1 MQLTGNAWNDWP
13 CNLESTG
20 EMGRFLVASTSID
33 REQVVLL
40 SEAYLT
46 ALIPSYKKRICHYC
60 LEDHQ
65 KRLTVCCKRCNQAWY
80 CSPQCQHAH
89 WAGRAHATSE
99 GPSLQSP
106 ASSIFPSSS
115 SPCHL
120 SPPPTSYSVCAPTR
134 HVVPHSLTCAV
145 LKRFSSIK
153 CDPGMESVV
162 RMCLDAMALQLLNTQ
177 ADAAALADHQSFTK
191 ASLYDAERNGHHSQE
206 NCTDQG
212 ATQTPQRPGLS
223 TTRVPLHLQQMV
235 FELGD
240 DHQLQQRQDEQL
252 NADSQKPLQQLGGG
266 KVAQQQQ
273 QVQQSGEDPHQ
284 IQHHHCDSQ
293 PEEQQHN
300 LPRQPWHAPEL
311 PLLAHQDLLQ
321 LQSHA
326 ADFADKDRRDW
337 RINIRFLRLSMQQA
351 TWPGPVWP
359 EAELLDMVGRI
370 VSNNFGIY
378 TSRQRQQP
386 HHAHLNAQDDGALAG
401 EASSRSALQ
410 GVSSLSS
417 GSTGEEATEKTRGH
431 LLPLPTP
438 KPSSSSQYVTP
449 WPMQADTEQLVRS
462 NSVSPLHGN
471 STADVCDTQ
480 RLFPALDSAVGA
492 LSVDGPAQ
500 CCTQHSKSSA
510 PRHTEAELSQVQRG
524 RAATGIQK
532 AKEDVIGREMY
543 ITASF
548 FNHSCEPNCVKT
560 RVHGQ
565 HSGLA
570 TVTALRDIKAG
581 EALTISYI
589 DLELPR
595 SARQLELKTSFF
607 FDCKCIR

>member
-1 MQLTGNAWNDWP
+1 MGEISCCIDVHRQRAGGLVIRGLPD
-13 CNLESTG
+13 STHSLVQ
-20 EMGRFLVASTSID
+20 EEDLPLLLGRSPEAFDSLLQTVQSGLVLFTSM
-33 REQVVLL
+33 
-40 SEAYLT
+40 
-46 ALIPSYKKRICHYC
+46 
-60 LEDHQ
+60 
-65 KRLTVCCKRCNQAWY
+65 
-80 CSPQCQHAH
+80 
-89 WAGRAHATSE
+89 
-99 GPSLQSP
+99 
-106 ASSIFPSSS
+106 
-115 SPCHL
+115 
-120 SPPPTSYSVCAPTR
+120 PTR
-134 HVVPHSLTCAV
+134 TLGCLTCAV

-607 FDCKCIR
+607 FDCKCIRCERELTEGSKKCSFVASQSQRKCQAPKRRGLKARVSRGSYHGPTVNQDAEHVKATFTG